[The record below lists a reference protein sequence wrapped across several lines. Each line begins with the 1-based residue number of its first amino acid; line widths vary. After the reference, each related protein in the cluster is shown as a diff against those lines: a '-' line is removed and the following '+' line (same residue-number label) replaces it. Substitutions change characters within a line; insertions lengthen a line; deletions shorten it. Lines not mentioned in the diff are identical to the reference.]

1 MPFLT
6 EPEPPRGVP
15 LDVFPGIRRIVAR
28 NPSVMTYQGT
38 NTYLIEGEDGLTLL
52 DPGPKDEQHTQDLL
66 AAIGTAPLRRILL
79 THTHG
84 DHWGGLK
91 ALQEAT
97 GLPVHAYKHSAKE
110 GFTPDIPLD
119 EGDEVAGLTA
129 LHTPGHAA
137 DHLCFAYQPAGLPRI
152 LFSGDHVM
160 SWSSSIV
167 SPPDGD
173 MLAYYRGLER
183 LIARDDEVYLGG
195 HGPALPDPQ
204 TLVKEL
210 LSHRQHRERTIIAA
224 LETGPGAV
232 AELAEQL
239 YHKTDRFLKVAAQ
252 RNVLAHLLKLQA
264 EGIAQELAPA
274 TTLPA
279 GAPDIKAPPGE
290 VQSESGGVAAMM
302 RADAYRRF
310 GLVATPATPPAR

>member
-6 EPEPPRGVP
+6 EPEPPRGVAI
-15 LDVFPGIRRIVAR
+15 DVFPGIRRIVAR

-38 NTYLIEGEDGLTLL
+38 NTYLIEGDDGLLIL
-52 DPGPKDEQHTQDLL
+52 DPGPRDAQHTQDIL
-66 AAIGTAPLRRILL
+66 AAVGGAKIAHILL
-79 THTHG
+79 THTHN
-84 DHWGGLK
+84 DHLGGLQ
-91 ALQEAT
+91 ALQEAV
-97 GLPVHAYKHSAKE
+97 GLPVHGYKTSAKA

-119 EGDEVAGLTA
+119 EGDEVAGMVA
-129 LHTPGHAA
+129 LHTPGHAV
-137 DHLCFAYQPAGLPRI
+137 DHLCFAYRRPGLPKI

-195 HGPALPDPQ
+195 HGPALPKPQ
-204 TLVKEL
+204 ALVAEM
-210 LSHRQHRERTIIAA
+210 LSHRQHRERTILQA
-224 LETGPGAV
+224 LETGIASV
-232 AELAEQL
+232 VELAERL
-239 YHKTDRFLKVAAQ
+239 YHKTDPFLRVAAQ

-264 EGIAQELAPA
+264 EEIVRELEPA
-274 TTLPA
+274 TVLPA
-279 GAPDIKAPPGE
+279 NAPEIKAPPGE

-302 RADAYRRF
+302 RADSYRRF
-310 GLVATPATPPAR
+310 GLI

>member
-38 NTYLIEGEDGLTLL
+38 NTYLIEGDDGLLVL
-52 DPGPKDEQHTQDLL
+52 DPGPKDAQHTQDILD
-66 AAIGTAPLRRILL
+66 AAGGTTIARIVL
-79 THTHG
+79 THTHN
-84 DHWGGLK
+84 DHLGGLK
-91 ALQEAT
+91 ALQDAT
-97 GLPVHAYKHSAKE
+97 GLPVHGYKKSAKA
-110 GFTPDIPLD
+110 GFTPDILLD
-119 EGDEVAGLTA
+119 EGDEVAGMVA

-137 DHLCFAYQPAGLPRI
+137 DHLCFAYRRPGLPKL

-183 LIARDDEVYLGG
+183 LMARDDEIYLGG
-195 HGPALPDPQ
+195 HGPALPQPQ
-204 TLVKEL
+204 DLVAQM
-210 LSHRQHRERTIIAA
+210 LSHRQHRERTILAE
-224 LETGPGAV
+224 LTTGIWSIV
-232 AELAEQL
+232 ELAERL
-239 YHKTDRFLKVAAQ
+239 YHKSDPFLKVAAQ
-252 RNVLAHLLKLQA
+252 RNVLAHLLKLRA
-264 EGIAQELAPA
+264 EGIVRELEPA

-279 GAPDIKAPPGE
+279 DAPDIKAPPGE

-302 RADAYRRF
+302 RADGLRRF
-310 GLVATPATPPAR
+310 GLI

>member
-15 LDVFPGIRRIVAR
+15 LDMYPGIRRIVAR

-38 NTYLIEGEDGLTLL
+38 NSYLIDGEDGLTLL
-52 DPGPKDEQHTQDLL
+52 DPGPKDEQHTADLL
-66 AAIGTAPLRRILL
+66 AAIGDAPLKRILL
-79 THTHG
+79 THTHS
-84 DHWGGLK
+84 DHWGGLA
-91 ALQEAT
+91 ALQAAT
-97 GLPVHAYKHSAKE
+97 GLPVHAYKQSAKA
-110 GFTPDIPLD
+110 GFTPDVALD
-119 EGDEVAGLTA
+119 EGDKVAGFTA
-129 LHTPGHAA
+129 LYTPGHAA
-137 DHLCFAYQPAGLPRI
+137 DHICFAYHPAGLPRI

-195 HGPALPDPQ
+195 HGPALSQPQ
-204 TLVKEL
+204 ELVAEL
-210 LSHRQHRERTIIAA
+210 LSHRRHRERTILAELDKGAA
-224 LETGPGAV
+224 SV
-232 AELAEQL
+232 VELAERL
-239 YHKTDRFLKVAAQ
+239 YHKTDQFLKVAAQ

-264 EGIAQELAPA
+264 EGIANELAPA

-290 VQSESGGVAAMM
+290 VQSESGGVAAMI
-302 RADAYRRF
+302 RADSYRRF
-310 GLVATPATPPAR
+310 GLAAKS